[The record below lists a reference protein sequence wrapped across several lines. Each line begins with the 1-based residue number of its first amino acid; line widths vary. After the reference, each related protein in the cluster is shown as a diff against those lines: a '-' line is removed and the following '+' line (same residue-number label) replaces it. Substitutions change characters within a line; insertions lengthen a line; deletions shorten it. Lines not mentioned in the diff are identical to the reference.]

1 LVGEAQR
8 VQEEKMSGDNTS
20 KGGEEPNIVG
30 AAFLWLRNHYEAGP
44 LDGIQKRQ
52 VLDRV
57 DPIINGLDLRGA
69 DLKAFK
75 EKHPASAPGVYEDA
89 PKRKL
94 MSPAALNRI
103 KQHTEAAWAM
113 GDKSDRQ
120 LATDLNML
128 LQLYKEQVEAPA
140 KRASR
145 LVK

>member
-1 LVGEAQR
+1 
-8 VQEEKMSGDNTS
+8 MSGDNTS

-30 AAFLWLRNHYEAGP
+30 ASLLWLRNHYEVGP

-52 VLDRV
+52 VLDRI
-57 DPIINGLDLRGA
+57 DPIINDLNLRGA
-69 DLKAFK
+69 DLKAFR
-75 EKHPASAPGVYEDA
+75 EKHPVPAPGVCEDA

-94 MSPAALNRI
+94 MNPAALNRI

-128 LQLYKEQVEAPA
+128 LQLYKELIEAPA
-140 KRASR
+140 KRAAR